1 MNTRS
6 IQNLRRKFIFMSMFA
21 YLAVIL
27 FVGAC
32 INISNMFV
40 TGRQINDAL
49 ELMLEREIE
58 NANEHA
64 ASESQ
69 AAAADDGQNAA
80 SEERRE
86 ERENSL
92 DALSS
97 EFRYSARYFTA
108 AFSEE
113 GELTNLNTSRSMRLT
128 KEEAQAMA
136 ARAYERGR
144 DSGRDSYFY
153 YRTGLDVKGTTH
165 LVFLNCASMILSNLR
180 ILYIT
185 LLIGAAGMVISL
197 VLLYFLSYRVIQ
209 PELENARRQKQFI
222 TNASHELKTPL
233 AVIRANTEI
242 EEMMNGESEWTR
254 STMRQVDRLSGLVQN
269 LVMISRAQEREDRS
283 VMTAIDVSKNVEET
297 VRPFES
303 LAQQEEKQLIIDIM
317 PDIHMVADES
327 KIRQLASLLIDNAF
341 KYCDEKGRIRVQLD
355 TLKKGKTVRLIF
367 SNTFAEGAGVNYSRF
382 FERFYREDESHNV
395 DKGGYGIGLSIAESI
410 CQQYGG
416 SISVSWKNG
425 EIAFTCLLT

>member
-1 MNTRS
+1 MKEA
-6 IQNLRRKFIFMSMFA
+6 RRKFLLSAMLALFILLTA
-21 YLAVIL
+21 VLAVIN
-27 FVGAC
+27 GAGFTMA
-32 INISNMFV
+32 SADADRV
-40 TGRQINDAL
+40 TQMIA
-49 ELMLEREIE
+49 
-58 NANEHA
+58 
-64 ASESQ
+64 Q
-69 AAAADDGQNAA
+69 QNGVLGMPMMPM
-80 SEERRE
+80 ERR
-86 ERENSL
+86 
-92 DALSS
+92 DAFGGLGPMGPKSPEINKS
-97 EFRYSARYFTA
+97 MRYFTIVFDESGKAEVLSFELA
-108 AFSEE
+108 AV
-113 GELTNLNTSRSMRLT
+113 TR
-128 KEEAQAMA
+128 EEAISWAETLKGEETGWSRGTYRYRVYEIDGKKAVTVIDQGREMLP
-136 ARAYERGR
+136 AY
-144 DSGRDSYFY
+144 
-153 YRTGLDVKGTTH
+153 
-165 LVFLNCASMILSNLR
+165 R
-180 ILYIT
+180 ILFISVT
-185 LLIGAAGMVISL
+185 GEIAALIIGFLFLLTVSRKL
-197 VLLYFLSYRVIQ
+197 FR
-209 PELENARRQKQFI
+209 PLEEADRRQKQFI
-222 TNASHELKTPL
+222 AEAEREFKVPL
-233 AVIRANTEI
+233 TVIRANTEI